1 MTDIQTAPEQPQTPL
16 IEPKGLEV
24 LIANFKGY
32 NIVIDYTGTK
42 NRVLEKTIKISE
54 EPEHI
59 LRRQGYL
66 TAIHFLK
73 GWKYVLT
80 PQSHTFVKFDN
91 LASPPETDNK
101 ESSSTL
107 YDYSRSKASN
117 DFIKH
122 LIKVKFDSLDSK
134 RLLMIGAIGLG
145 CVLAFFLFGGF

>member
-1 MTDIQTAPEQPQTPL
+1 MSSETAPDKTQRPL
-16 IEPKGLEV
+16 IEPKSLDV

-32 NIVIDYTGTK
+32 NVIIDYEGAT
-42 NRVLEKTIKISE
+42 NRTLEKSIRISDK
-54 EPEHI
+54 PKHV
-59 LRRQGYL
+59 LRREGYL

-80 PQSHTFVKFDN
+80 PQSHTFVKFSN
-91 LASPPETDNK
+91 LASPPETANK

-122 LIKVKFDSLDSK
+122 LIKIKFDALDSK
-134 RLLMIGAIGLG
+134 RILMFGAIAGG